1 MSVFSSNSANNLDFD
16 FNALMNSFSRG
27 QQLLNPSQT
36 LSSAGSSLPNTT
48 SMPSTNFAGSTNS
61 NMNSGLGDAF
71 GENGWAGTALQS
83 ILGLGSLF
91 MANRNFGEQRRMNN
105 ASIDALKTNLF
116 NQAQT
121 VNSRQYQQQRE
132 LNYYNPGLH
141 QNAED
146 YMRQWGVSGTLGQTK
161 PSDNGMG

>member
-1 MSVFSSNSANNLDFD
+1 MVEFKMDDFD

-36 LSSAGSSLPNTT
+36 LSNVGSSLPNVT
-48 SMPSTNFAGSTNS
+48 SMPSTNFAGSTNVS
-61 NMNSGLGDAF
+61 TSSGLDNAF
-71 GENGWAGTALQS
+71 GENGWAGAALQS

-91 MANRNFGEQRRMNN
+91 LANRNFGEQKRMNN
-105 ASIDALKTNLF
+105 ASIDALRTNLF

-146 YMRQWGVSGTLGQTK
+146 YMRQWGVSGTLGQTT
-161 PSDNGMG
+161 PSNNGGN